1 MVDSHTAIYSNP
13 FLCKE
18 TNLLCLINSRW
29 VSGSLIITKSFKIQV
44 SLFILVTATLFVCNG
59 QCDVKILCKTETL
72 WGKLHFG
79 LGHFGAQA
87 YDVASASALGMM
99 WDQKCQ
105 SSLLVGSPGWKET
118 SLKTH
123 QEVRP
128 VPWRRTFHWSTYF
141 PLVTL
146 IIKTI
151 WKMLF
156 LNTSLLPRLL
166 GFRYWGRKWWPCW
179 VDSEVSATLIF
190 RIIPFS

>member
-1 MVDSHTAIYSNP
+1 M
-13 FLCKE
+13 
-18 TNLLCLINSRW
+18 NLLCLINSRW
-29 VSGSLIITKSFKIQV
+29 VSGFLIITKSFKIQV
-44 SLFILVTATLFVCNG
+44 SLFILVTATLFMFVMASVTLKFFAELKHSGENC
-59 QCDVKILCKTETL
+59 ILGWVVL
-72 WGKLHFG
+72 GPKLM
-79 LGHFGAQA
+79 
-87 YDVASASALGMM
+87 YDVASALALGMM

-123 QEVRP
+123 QEVRL

-141 PLVTL
+141 SLVTL

-151 WKMLF
+151 WKMFF

-166 GFRYWGRKWWPCW
+166 EFCYWGRKCWPRW

-190 RIIPFS
+190 LIIPFS